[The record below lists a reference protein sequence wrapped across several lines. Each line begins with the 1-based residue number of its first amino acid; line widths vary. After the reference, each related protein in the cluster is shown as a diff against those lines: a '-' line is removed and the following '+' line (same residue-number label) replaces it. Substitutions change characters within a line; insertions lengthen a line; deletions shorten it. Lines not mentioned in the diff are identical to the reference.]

1 VGLAIA
7 VSSPRAPRSSH
18 RTREDVITAT
28 TALVGGGASGIG
40 RATAE
45 RLAQDGWDVVL
56 AGRTE
61 ETLRAAAAELTD
73 ATGREVR
80 WAVADL
86 GDPDTAD
93 DLVADVED
101 RFGDIAVLVLNTGG
115 PRPARILDVDAD
127 DWRDAAD
134 LLLIGPMAVARNV
147 VAGMQERGFGRVVV
161 VTSTAVRQPMPDLA
175 LSTVLRSAVT
185 AAAKLLAGE
194 VAADGVTVNCVAPG
208 PVATERR
215 ARILAHRADATGL
228 SADQADTDDL
238 AVVPAGRAGDPDE
251 IAAAI
256 AFLASPGAGYVTGTV
271 VTVDGGRTETTW

>member
-1 VGLAIA
+1 
-7 VSSPRAPRSSH
+7 
-18 RTREDVITAT
+18 
-28 TALVGGGASGIG
+28 
-40 RATAE
+40 
-45 RLAQDGWDVVL
+45 VVL

-61 ETLRAAAAELTD
+61 ETLRAAASELTA

-86 GDPDTAD
+86 GDPEVAD

-101 RFGDIAVLVLNTGG
+101 RFGEIAVLVLNTGG

-134 LLLIGPMAVARNV
+134 LLLIGPMAVARHV
-147 VAGMQERGFGRVVV
+147 VAGMRERGSGRVVV

-175 LSTVLRSAVT
+175 LSTVLRSAMT

-208 PVATERR
+208 PVATGRR
-215 ARILAHRADATGL
+215 AQILANRAAATGA
-228 SADQADTDDL
+228 SAAQVDADDL
-238 AVVPAGRAGDPDE
+238 ALVPAGRSAEPEE

-256 AFLASPGAGYVTGTV
+256 SFLASAGAAYVTGTV
-271 VTVDGGRTETTW
+271 LTVDGGRTETTW

>member
-1 VGLAIA
+1 M
-7 VSSPRAPRSSH
+7 
-18 RTREDVITAT
+18 
-28 TALVGGGASGIG
+28 VGGGASGIG
-40 RATAE
+40 RATAA
-45 RLAQDGWDVVL
+45 RLGLDGWDVVL

-61 ETLRAAAAELTD
+61 ETLRAAASDLT
-73 ATGREVR
+73 ATAGREVR
-80 WAVADL
+80 WVVGDL
-86 GDPDTAD
+86 GDPEGAD

-101 RFGDIAVLVLNTGG
+101 RFGDIAVLVLNAGG

-134 LLLIGPMAVARNV
+134 LLLVGPMALARNV
-147 VAGMQERGFGRVVV
+147 VAGMRERGFGRVVV

-175 LSTVLRSAVT
+175 LSTVLRSAMT

-208 PVATERR
+208 PIATERR
-215 ARILAHRADATGL
+215 ARILAHRAEATGA
-228 SADQADTDDL
+228 SAAQADAADL
-238 AVVPAGRAGDPDE
+238 TVVPAGRAGDPDE

-271 VTVDGGRTETTW
+271 LTVDGGRTETTW